1 MPSLHRG
8 NILNCEIFELFSFMC
23 IAQDGGPVNLLN
35 GTGLELSDADSASEA
50 FPSLQVYITYTILVI
65 LKFLIV

>member
-1 MPSLHRG
+1 
-8 NILNCEIFELFSFMC
+8 MC